1 MVSFVPAVV
10 CDLVSFVW
18 INEGVEHASCSY
30 WVVVHGVV
38 PSFGSSYG
46 VADFGSCAVK
56 VRAAFFDEGGDSFLV
71 IVAFVA
77 FSYCVLYVGVC
88 CVTLI
93 AARLTFAAV
102 SDWGAS
108 WLICAVRSSIAVGSA
123 ELV

>member
-56 VRAAFFDEGGDSFLV
+56 VRAAFFDEGGDSFCNRCFRSIL
-71 IVAFVA
+71 
-77 FSYCVLYVGVC
+77 YCVLYVGVC
-88 CVTLI
+88 CVTVDSGE
-93 AARLTFAAV
+93 ADFRR
-102 SDWGAS
+102 
-108 WLICAVRSSIAVGSA
+108 C
-123 ELV
+123 E